1 MKDKRRKSFDILDY
15 FGFIRIVVALLLSM
29 VIVFSII
36 FFVSNT
42 PGLA

>member
-29 VIVFSII
+29 VIVLVLYF
-36 FFVSNT
+36 
-42 PGLA
+42 L